1 VEKTKKCVEHW
12 HLQWHALY
20 IGLAS
25 FQDLVCDALTI
36 GFWSI
41 MINCRARNQNIV
53 NDGKHTFATN
63 PSAVLMLNAT
73 VIQDGGFVKL
83 NTSLVNLLGKDNFVL
98 VEVVPTGL
106 TLDLVRKISQDVFD
120 RVRTELDA
128 SLRRQICF
136 VSALL

>member
-1 VEKTKKCVEHW
+1 
-12 HLQWHALY
+12 
-20 IGLAS
+20 
-25 FQDLVCDALTI
+25 
-36 GFWSI
+36 
-41 MINCRARNQNIV
+41 MIDCRARNQNIV
-53 NDGKHTFATN
+53 NDSKDTFATN

-120 RVRTELDA
+120 RIRTELDA

-136 VSALL
+136 VSA